1 MRLSSLRLTLALALI
16 AFSTWAL
23 CEPSP
28 VVVCYPGGPVSED
41 DANKAMTAML
51 GVVEKVGGWPAQ
63 SFSSAFSSDVEGCK
77 SLLKQ
82 KNPTF
87 AITSLG
93 IFLDQRQSLHLEP
106 VVQPKMRGSSTEQF
120 HLVAIK
126 GRFNSLEEIKGKQ
139 VGGTVFEEAEFIRRI
154 VFAGQLNP
162 EKDFALKPSKQAI
175 RALRSLDKG
184 ELDAVLLN
192 GQQFAALASLPLTHE
207 FVSVFTST
215 PIPLMGLV
223 ANKETSTPEERNRF
237 AKALSDMCNE
247 AEGKKL
253 CDLFAIDAFV
263 PASQSAIQPAIT
275 LWDKGH

>member
-41 DANKAMTAML
+41 DANKAMAAML

-77 SLLKQ
+77 SLLMQ
-82 KNPTF
+82 KKPTF

-126 GRFNSLEEIKGKQ
+126 GRFNALEEIKGKQ

-162 EKDFALKPSKQAI
+162 ETDFALKPSKQAI

-192 GQQFAALASLPLTHE
+192 GQQFAALGSLPLTHE
-207 FVSVFTST
+207 FDSVFTST

-263 PASQSAIQPAIT
+263 PASQAAIQPAIT

>member
-237 AKALSDMCNE
+237 AKALGDMCNE

>member
-1 MRLSSLRLTLALALI
+1 MCLSSLRLTLALALI
-16 AFSTWAL
+16 AFSSLAL

-28 VVVCYPGGPVSED
+28 VVVCYPGGPVSEE
-41 DANKAMTAML
+41 DANKAMSAML

-126 GRFNSLEEIKGKQ
+126 GRFNALEEIKGKQ

-154 VFAGQLNP
+154 VFAGKLDP

-184 ELDAVLLN
+184 ELDAVLVN

-207 FVSVFTST
+207 LDSVFTSA

-237 AKALSDMCNE
+237 AKALSDMCTD

-253 CDLFAIDAFV
+253 CELFAIDAFV
-263 PASQSAIQPAIT
+263 PASPNAIQPSIT

>member
-1 MRLSSLRLTLALALI
+1 MRLSSLRLTVTLVSLFVSTLAI
-16 AFSTWAL
+16 S
-23 CEPSP
+23 EPSP

-51 GVVEKVGGWPAQ
+51 DVVEKVGGWP
-63 SFSSAFSSDVEGCK
+63 SHTFSSAFSSDVEGCK
-77 SLLKQ
+77 TLLKE
-82 KNPTF
+82 KKPVF

-106 VVQPKMRGSSTEQF
+106 VVQPKMRGTSSEQY
-120 HLVAIK
+120 HLMAIK
-126 GRFNSLEEIKGKQ
+126 GRFSTLDELKGKQ

-154 VFAGQLNP
+154 VFAGKVDPQ
-162 EKDFALKPSKQAI
+162 KDFSLKPSKQAI
-175 RALRSLDKG
+175 RALRALDKG

-207 FVSVFTST
+207 LDSIFTSA

-223 ANKETSTPEERNRF
+223 ANASSSSLEERNRF
-237 AKALSDMCNE
+237 AKALTEMCN
-247 AEGKKL
+247 ATDGKKL

-263 PASQSAIQPAIT
+263 PASQPAIQPAIS
-275 LWDKGH
+275 LWDKTR